1 MTTHHSRLLLG
12 SMLAASWLV
21 NGAAAGS
28 GQQAPV
34 PPLTIDTARITIAGT
49 SNVHAYTASTTSAR
63 VTRAQFA
70 PTPAGGTFWNDLQAP
85 GRLEAFDL
93 TIPALS
99 LKSPKGDLEEN
110 LRKALKATEHPDITF
125 SLTKLDG
132 ALGALRA
139 SGTLRVAGVAREV
152 TFPIK
157 TVRNGDNLAVT
168 GVLDVLMPDYGIAP
182 PKAML
187 GMIKA
192 GPGIKVTFDV
202 LIAVTTT

>member
-1 MTTHHSRLLLG
+1 MTTHHARLLLG
-12 SMLAASWLV
+12 SVLATTALVIGAS
-21 NGAAAGS
+21 AGS
-28 GQQAPV
+28 AQAPV

-49 SNVHAYTASTTSAR
+49 SNVHAYTASTTNAR

-70 PTPAGGTFWNDLQAP
+70 ATAAGGTFWNDLQSP
-85 GRLEAFDL
+85 GRLEVFDL
-93 TIPALS
+93 TIPVVS
-99 LKSPKGDLEEN
+99 LTSPKGDLEEN

-132 ALGALRA
+132 GPGAVIA

-157 TVRNGDNLAVT
+157 TVRNGDNLTVT

-192 GPGIKVTFDV
+192 GPGIKITFDV
-202 LIAVTTT
+202 LIAVPTT

>member
-1 MTTHHSRLLLG
+1 MTTHHARLLLG
-12 SMLAASWLV
+12 SILTASSLV
-21 NGAAAGS
+21 IGASAGS
-28 GQQAPV
+28 AQAPA
-34 PPLTIDTARITIAGT
+34 PPLTINTARITIAGT

-63 VTRAQFA
+63 ITRAQFA
-70 PTPAGGTFWNDLQAP
+70 ATPAGGTFWNDLQSP
-85 GRLEAFDL
+85 GRLEVFDL
-93 TIPALS
+93 TIPAVS

-125 SLTKLDG
+125 SLAKLDG
-132 ALGALRA
+132 ASGALMA

-192 GPGIKVTFDV
+192 GPGITVTFDL
-202 LIAVTTT
+202 LIAVPTP

>member
-1 MTTHHSRLLLG
+1 MTTHRARLLLG
-12 SMLAASWLV
+12 STLAATALLI
-21 NGAAAGS
+21 GAPAGS
-28 GQQAPV
+28 AQAPP
-34 PPLTIDTARITIAGT
+34 PPLTINTARITIAGT
-49 SNVHAYTASTTSAR
+49 SNVHAYTASTASAR

-70 PTPAGGTFWNDLQAP
+70 TIPAGVAFWNDLQAP

-93 TIPALS
+93 TIPAVS

-132 ALGALRA
+132 APGALMA